1 MFESDDTDALKGAD
15 GTEITDAIKLK
26 KHALKHGDV
35 DLKTDPIYNVFLQG
49 IEPVKKLFNADNVS
63 PAIKYALC
71 KVLFALSLSRN
82 MLDFYNDVA
91 GKLTEENN
99 FFFLNY
105 VMPLQLS
112 ELKGPLL
119 SASFEMT
126 ATTSALAKAR
136 STALNLTSQ
145 TKGFLFG
152 TAAATLDYDTELL
165 N

>member
-71 KVLFALSLSRN
+71 KVLFALSVSLSRN

-91 GKLTEENN
+91 AKLTEENK
-99 FFFLNY
+99 FYFL
-105 VMPLQLS
+105 QQFI
-112 ELKGPLL
+112 E
-119 SASFEMT
+119 EMKT
-126 ATTSALAKAR
+126 PATTNYID
-136 STALNLTSQ
+136 TYTPVFVVPNTQ
-145 TKGFLFG
+145 TQQSRVLR
-152 TAAATLDYDTELL
+152 L
-165 N
+165 